1 MHDEKQSVSET
12 APAGADDSASG
23 GFRLRPVMAAG
34 GAVLLLATCAGF
46 SLLVCRLAQPETVV
60 FDMRGT
66 VNAFKQQ
73 SAQVTLTPERAASLT
88 TRFNNAL
95 QSSLA
100 DWQQAHNAVVLE
112 KGAVVSEAQDI
123 TPVIQADIARQMHA
137 AQPADGAGAPDLSG
151 AKP

>member
-1 MHDEKQSVSET
+1 MHEDKQPVSET
-12 APAGADDSASG
+12 LPTAAAREDSG
-23 GFRLRPVMAAG
+23 RLKAWMRLCC
-34 GAVLLLATCAGF
+34 AVLLAVACAGI
-46 SLLVCRLAQPETVV
+46 SVLACRLAQPDTVV

-73 SAQVTLTPERAASLT
+73 SAQMTLTPERAASLT

-112 KGAVVSEAQDI
+112 KGAVVSEVQDI
-123 TPVIQADIARQMHA
+123 TPVIQADIARQMQG
-137 AQPADGAGAPDLSG
+137 AQPAGGTPDLSG

>member
-1 MHDEKQSVSET
+1 MHDDKQPVSET
-12 APAGADDSASG
+12 AATTAAREGSG
-23 GFRLRPVMAAG
+23 RLKTWMWVCC
-34 GAVLLLATCAGF
+34 AVLLPVACAGI
-46 SLLVCRLAQPETVV
+46 SVLASRLAQPDTVV

-100 DWQQAHNAVVLE
+100 EWQQAHNAVILE
-112 KGAVVSEAQDI
+112 KGAVVSEVQDI
-123 TPVIQADIARQMHA
+123 TPVIQADIARQMQEA
-137 AQPADGAGAPDLSG
+137 TSAGGAGAPDLSG

>member
-1 MHDEKQSVSET
+1 MHDDRQPVSET
-12 APAGADDSASG
+12 APTTAAREGSG
-23 GFRLRPVMAAG
+23 RLKTWIRVCC
-34 GAVLLLATCAGF
+34 AVLLPVACAGI
-46 SLLVCRLAQPETVV
+46 SVLASRLAQPDTVV

-95 QSSLA
+95 RSSLT
-100 DWQQAHNAVVLE
+100 DWQQAHNAVILE

-137 AQPADGAGAPDLSG
+137 AQPAGGAPDLSG
-151 AKP
+151 EKP

>member
-1 MHDEKQSVSET
+1 MHDDTQTAGET
-12 APAGADDSASG
+12 RPAAGADNAASG
-23 GFRLRPVMAAG
+23 GSRLRPVRLAG
-34 GAVLLLATCAGF
+34 CAVLLLAACAGI
-46 SLLVCRLAQPETVV
+46 SLLVSRLAQPDTVV

-73 SAQVTLTPERAASLT
+73 SAQMTLTPERAASLT

-95 QSSLA
+95 RASLT
-100 DWQQAHNAVVLE
+100 DWQQAHNAVILE

-137 AQPADGAGAPDLSG
+137 AQPAGGAPDLSG
-151 AKP
+151 EKP